1 MSVLKV
7 AFLDRDGVI
16 FDSVAEHDYILYY
29 KQAKYTY
36 KSEDSIKLLND
47 MGYKVIV
54 VTNQRCIALGKIS
67 IEELD
72 ILHDKMKKHIYKKSG
87 GIIDDI
93 YVCPHEMNKC
103 NCRKPKTGLL
113 EMAKIKYNL
122 DKSASWIIGDRN
134 SDIQCGKNFGISTIA
149 INNPSSSADL
159 HAKNL
164 WEAVNKLRY
173 FKENIKIDR
182 S

>member
-1 MSVLKV
+1 MSTLKV

-16 FDSVAEHDYILYY
+16 FDSVAEHDYVLRCE
-29 KQAKYTY
+29 QAKYTY

-54 VTNQRCIALGKIS
+54 VTNQRCVALGKIN
-67 IEELD
+67 ITELNF
-72 ILHDKMKKHIYKKSG
+72 LHYKMKKHVYEISR
-87 GIIDDI
+87 GIIDDV
-93 YVCPHEMNKC
+93 YVCPHEISKC
-103 NCRKPKTGLL
+103 NCRKPRTGLL
-113 EMAKIKYNL
+113 EMANSKYNL
-122 DKSASWIIGDRN
+122 DKSVSWIIGDRN

-149 INNPSSSADL
+149 INNPSLNADL

-173 FKENIKIDR
+173 FKESKKID
-182 S
+182 

>member
-1 MSVLKV
+1 MSTLKV

-16 FDSVAEHDYILYY
+16 FDSVAEHDYVLRCE
-29 KQAKYTY
+29 QAKYTY

-54 VTNQRCIALGKIS
+54 VTNQRCVALGKIN
-67 IEELD
+67 IRELNF
-72 ILHDKMKKHIYKKSG
+72 LHDKMKKHVYEISR
-87 GIIDDI
+87 GIIDDV
-93 YVCPHEMNKC
+93 YVCPHEISKC
-103 NCRKPKTGLL
+103 NCRKPRTGLL
-113 EMAKIKYNL
+113 EMANSKYNL
-122 DKSASWIIGDRN
+122 DKSVSWIIGDRN

-149 INNPSSSADL
+149 INNPSLNADL

-173 FKENIKIDR
+173 FKESKKID
-182 S
+182 